1 MDRIRL
7 TGGNPLN
14 GEIPISGAKN
24 AALPLMIASL
34 LTDEPLVLTNV
45 PRLTDIA
52 TLARLLAELGVE
64 IEVLNSSGAWET
76 LTTPI
81 EGRLTLANEQARR
94 LAGFGPDATYKPGG
108 RTLRLTARTITS
120 THADYDLVSKMRASF
135 WVLGPLLARCGH
147 ADVSLPGGC
156 AIGTRPVDLHLQGM
170 EKLGATIELDK
181 GYVIAAA
188 KDGLKGAEVRFS
200 MPSVGATHNVLMAA
214 VLADGVT
221 RIENAAREPEI
232 TNLADCLNAMGAK
245 IEGLG
250 TSTLT
255 VTGVERL
262 HGAEVAVVC
271 DRIEAGTYAIAA
283 AITGGHLE
291 ILGAHLEHLGSVGAA
306 LESAGVQIWP
316 TDRGLMVVR
325 TGPLQAIDI
334 STEPY
339 PGFPTDLQAQFMA
352 LMTIAPGASVIRE
365 TVFESRF
372 MHVPELGRLG
382 ANISLQG
389 STALVRG
396 VDHLHGA
403 EVMATDLRASVCLV
417 LAALA
422 AEGET
427 TVHRI
432 YHLDR
437 GYERLDRKLVQ
448 CGANIQR
455 VAE

>member
-1 MDRIRL
+1 MDRMIVR
-7 TGGNPLN
+7 GGSRIE
-14 GEIPISGAKN
+14 GSVQIWGAKN
-24 AALPLMIASL
+24 AALPQIAAAL
-34 LTDEPLVLTNV
+34 LSAERLELGNV
-45 PRLTDIA
+45 PDVSDID
-52 TLARLLAELGVE
+52 TMLKLMEELGVTAGRAPGHRL
-64 IEVLNSSGAWET
+64 VLDAGGARNGEA
-76 LTTPI
+76 P
-81 EGRLTLANEQARR
+81 
-94 LAGFGPDATYKPGG
+94 
-108 RTLRLTARTITS
+108 
-120 THADYDLVSKMRASF
+120 YDIVRKMRASIL
-135 WVLGPLLARCGH
+135 VLAPLLARFGS
-147 ADVSLPGGC
+147 ARVSQPGGC
-156 AIGTRPVDLHLQGM
+156 AIGARPIDLHLKAL
-170 EKLGATIELDK
+170 EALGAKVDREA
-181 GYVIAAA
+181 GYIHARVEG
-188 KDGLKGAEVRFS
+188 DGLRGGRIVLS
-200 MPSVGATHNVLMAA
+200 SPSVGATETALMAT
-214 VLADGVT
+214 VLAHGESE
-221 RIENAAREPEI
+221 ILNAARDPEVAD
-232 TNLADCLNAMGAK
+232 LAACLVAMGAR
-245 IEGLG
+245 IEGAG
-250 TSTLT
+250 THRIL
-255 VTGVERL
+255 VQGVQALRHARHDL
-262 HGAEVAVVC
+262 IT